1 MVQPSA
7 EPQDWERT
15 LNGLHFPLSLVEF
28 MKRAREVGG
37 VDSEVHAVIGRLQHD
52 SYDSLEQ
59 LTQEIRDIYT
69 ADGVPADKL
78 PV

>member
-15 LNGLHFPLSLVEF
+15 LRRLHFPLSLVEF

-37 VDSEVHAVIGRLQHD
+37 VDSEVHGVIGRLQQD
-52 SYDSLEQ
+52 SYDSLDQ
-59 LTQEIRDIYT
+59 LTQEIREIYA
-69 ADGVPADKL
+69 ADGVAPDKL
-78 PV
+78 PL

>member
-15 LNGLHFPLSLVEF
+15 LRGLHFPLSLVEF

-37 VDSEVHAVIGRLQHD
+37 VDSEVHGVIGRLQQD
-52 SYDSLEQ
+52 SYDSLDQ
-59 LTQEIRDIYT
+59 LTQEIREIYA
-69 ADGVPADKL
+69 ADGVAPDKL
-78 PV
+78 PL